1 MTSKMMTV
9 DRYAARCVNLVLLV
23 TRIAVPGARS
33 APRDTGS
40 QPRGSAGMSRG
51 GAPWMAAILM
61 MTAHA
66 ASAQQPPR
74 PNETPRAVTLTLA
87 EYNRLIDLAG
97 RPTPAPTTAPVAAVL
112 ASSDLRV
119 RVDRDTARG
128 VFTVNGDAL
137 RSGVSRVNLISGA
150 TLIDASAAGRPLPL
164 VADGAAHTALIP
176 GPGPFSLTL
185 EWGAPLTFRPG
196 RAAFVLPVPKSGT
209 ARATFDI
216 PGDQADVRLS
226 SGLVTRRTAADGR
239 TIVEATLDPGSS
251 VEVSWSM
258 RDSAPT
264 AAAREL
270 RTLSEVMTLV
280 TLGDSD
286 VRMVALIDLTVLQ
299 GELRTVGVRLPTG
312 YELTGVS
319 GSSLE
324 NSEPTDEGLT
334 LTIANPAAR
343 SHQFLISLERPH
355 DGGSFNLD
363 TGFVAVRDVQRE
375 RGEVAIEGVGTLELD
390 APEREPL
397 HRIDVRELNRAL
409 QSLARLPLLSAF
421 RYQRAAGANPTLAFD
436 VKRFADAGVLAAV
449 ADRAVATTLV
459 TSEGRALTEVILTV
473 QNRAQPFL
481 KVSLPQGATM
491 VSVDVA
497 GQPAKPVLGT
507 DGTRVPLLRP
517 GFRPNGPYQVSYVY
531 LHAGTP
537 FDKKGDIEMTLP
549 RMDMPVGIVEWEV
562 FAPERY
568 SMKSIG
574 GNAIETSMM
583 RVSDGSG
590 RGDSSRS
597 FSGPPAGMTEKIVE
611 LGVPG
616 QISGVVRDQS
626 GGLLPGVTI
635 EVTSDALT
643 ERARTAVSDGNGRF
657 VFMNLPAGR
666 MSVAATLP
674 GFSTARHDFI
684 FDRRP
689 RELIIELTVGSVTET
704 ITVSAERPVVDT
716 QNAMR
721 QTIISNDADE
731 PRRRA
736 EPPPIVPPSQ
746 NVVEL
751 QRRASGVLPVR
762 VDIPRAGTSH
772 QFVKPLVVDQ
782 ETTVK
787 LRYKRR

>member
-1 MTSKMMTV
+1 MTSKTLTL
-9 DRYAARCVNLVLLV
+9 AALLV
-23 TRIAVPGARS
+23 F
-33 APRDTGS
+33 
-40 QPRGSAGMSRG
+40 
-51 GAPWMAAILM
+51 AANLS
-61 MTAHA
+61 
-66 ASAQQPPR
+66 SAQQPPR
-74 PNETPRAVTLTLA
+74 PNETSRAVTLTLA
-87 EYNRLIDLAG
+87 EYNRLIDLAS
-97 RPTPAPTTAPVAAVL
+97 RPPQTPTAAPVAAVL

-128 VFTVNGDAL
+128 VFTVTGDAL

-185 EWGAPLTFRPG
+185 EWGAPLTYRPG
-196 RAAFVLPVPKSGT
+196 RAAFVLPVPQSGT
-209 ARATFDI
+209 ARATFDL
-216 PGDQADVRLS
+216 PGDQAEVRLS
-226 SGLVTRRTAADGR
+226 SGLVTRRTIADGR

-251 VEVSWSM
+251 VDVSWSM

-264 AAAREL
+264 TAAREL

-299 GELRTVGVRLPTG
+299 GELRTLGVRLPAG

-324 NSEPTDEGLT
+324 NSEPSDGNLT

-355 DGGSFNLD
+355 DGGSFAFE
-363 TGFVAVRDVQRE
+363 TGFVAVRDAQRE
-375 RGEVAIEGVGTLELD
+375 RGEVAIEGVGTLELE
-390 APEREPL
+390 AEEREPM
-397 HRIDVRELNRAL
+397 HRMDVRELNRAL
-409 QSLARLPLLSAF
+409 QSLARLPVLSAF
-421 RYQRAAGANPTLAFD
+421 RYQRAAGATPTLAFD

-517 GFRPNGPYQVSYVY
+517 GFRPSGAYQVSFVY

-537 FDKKGDIEMTLP
+537 FAKKGDIEMTLP
-549 RMDMPVGIVEWEV
+549 RMDMPVGIVEWEL

-568 SMKSIG
+568 SVKSIG
-574 GNAIETSMM
+574 GNAIDVNQLRHDGVALAGAMSAEGGVAGGVVGAMAVGTPAAAPPPLS
-583 RVSDGSG
+583 VDSDQPGLI
-590 RGDSSRS
+590 RGIARDSS
-597 FSGPPAGMTEKIVE
+597 GAV
-611 LGVPG
+611 
-616 QISGVVRDQS
+616 
-626 GGLLPGVTI
+626 LPGVTI
-635 EVTSDALT
+635 EVSSPALPD
-643 ERARTAVSDGNGRF
+643 RARSVVTDGDGRF
-657 VFMNLPAGR
+657 AIANLPPGQ
-666 MSVAATLP
+666 MSLSATLR
-674 GFSTARHDFI
+674 GFNSARYAFP
-684 FDRRP
+684 FDGRTRDLNIQL
-689 RELIIELTVGSVTET
+689 RVGSVEET
-704 ITVSAERPVVDT
+704 ITVTGETPTIDVQST
-716 QNAMR
+716 TR
-721 QTIISNDADE
+721 QTVFENEPTPSRRGSNTNARVE
-731 PRRRA
+731 QRA
-736 EPPPIVPPSQ
+736 TNDLPSQ
-746 NVVEL
+746 NVVNL
-751 QRRASGVLPVR
+751 QRRTTGVLPVR
-762 VDIPRAGTSH
+762 VDVPRAGSSH

>member
-1 MTSKMMTV
+1 MTSKMMT
-9 DRYAARCVNLVLLV
+9 
-23 TRIAVPGARS
+23 
-33 APRDTGS
+33 
-40 QPRGSAGMSRG
+40 
-51 GAPWMAAILM
+51 MAAILM

-97 RPTPAPTTAPVAAVL
+97 RPTQAPTTAPVAAVL

-459 TSEGRALTEVILTV
+459 TGEGRALTEVILTV

-497 GQPAKPVLGT
+497 GQAAKPVLGT

-549 RMDMPVGIVEWEV
+549 RMDMPVGIVQWEV

-583 RVSDGSG
+583 RVSDGGG

-597 FSGPPAGMTEKIVE
+597 FSGPPVGMTEKIVE
-611 LGVPG
+611 LGVAG

-626 GGLLPGVTI
+626 GVVLPGVTI

-716 QNAMR
+716 QSAMR
-721 QTIISNDADE
+721 QTIISNDAVE

-736 EPPPIVPPSQ
+736 EPAPIVPPSQ

-782 ETTVK
+782 ETTVR

>member
-1 MTSKMMTV
+1 MTSKTMTL
-9 DRYAARCVNLVLLV
+9 ATMLL
-23 TRIAVPGARS
+23 
-33 APRDTGS
+33 
-40 QPRGSAGMSRG
+40 
-51 GAPWMAAILM
+51 MA
-61 MTAHA
+61 AHA

-87 EYNRLIDLAG
+87 EYNRLIDLAS
-97 RPTPAPTTAPVAAVL
+97 RPPQAPATAPVAAVL

-137 RSGVSRVNLISGA
+137 RSGVSRVSLITGA
-150 TLIDASAAGRPLPL
+150 TLIDASAGGRPLPL

-196 RAAFVLPVPKSGT
+196 RAAFMLPVPQSGT
-209 ARATFDI
+209 ARATFDL

-226 SGLVTRRTAADGR
+226 SGLVTRRTSADGR
-239 TIVEATLDPGSS
+239 TLVEATLDPGSS

-299 GELRTVGVRLPTG
+299 GELRTLGVRLPTG

-355 DGGSFNLD
+355 DGGSFSLE

-375 RGEVAIEGVGTLELD
+375 RGEIAIEGVGTLELS
-390 APEREPL
+390 AAEREPL

-421 RYQRAAGANPTLAFD
+421 RYQRPAGGNPTLALD

-517 GFRPNGPYQVSYVY
+517 GFRPNGPYLVSFVY

-549 RMDMPVGIVEWEV
+549 RMDMPVGIVEWEL

-568 SMKSIG
+568 SMKPVG
-574 GNAIETSMM
+574 GNAIETSTM
-583 RVSDGSG
+583 RVSDGSD
-590 RGDSSRS
+590 RRSRDRS
-597 FSGPPAGMTEKIVE
+597 YSGPAGRVSEEMSA
-611 LGVPG
+611 GGAAG
-616 QISGVVRDQS
+616 QISGVARDTS
-626 GGLLPGVTI
+626 GAVLPGVTI
-635 EVTSDALT
+635 EVTSPSLT
-643 ERARTAVSDGNGRF
+643 EGVRKTVTDGNGRF
-657 VFMNLPAGR
+657 VFTNLPAGR
-666 MSVAATLP
+666 MSVAAMLA
-674 GFSTARHDFI
+674 GFSTARHDFV
-684 FDRRP
+684 FDQRP
-689 RELIIELTVGSVTET
+689 RELSIEMRVGGTTET
-704 ITVSAERPVVDT
+704 ITVAGETPVVDVQT
-716 QNAMR
+716 SR
-721 QTIISNDADE
+721 QQFVIRNDADE
-731 PRRRA
+731 ARRSRA
-736 EPPPIVPPSQ
+736 EPAPIAPPSQ

-751 QRRASGVLPVR
+751 QRRTTGVLPVR

>member
-1 MTSKMMTV
+1 MTSRT
-9 DRYAARCVNLVLLV
+9 LTL
-23 TRIAVPGARS
+23 T
-33 APRDTGS
+33 
-40 QPRGSAGMSRG
+40 
-51 GAPWMAAILM
+51 AILL
-61 MTAHA
+61 TAAAA

-87 EYNRLIDLAG
+87 EYNRLIDLAA
-97 RPTPAPTTAPVAAVL
+97 RPPQAQTTAPVAAVL

-119 RVDRDTARG
+119 RVERDTARG
-128 VFTVNGDAL
+128 VFTVTGDAL

-150 TLIDASAAGRPLPL
+150 TLIDASAGGQPLPL

-176 GPGPFSLTL
+176 GPGSFSLTL

-196 RAAFVLPVPKSGT
+196 RAAFVLPVPQSGT
-209 ARATFDI
+209 ARATFDL

-258 RDSAPT
+258 RDSAPAT
-264 AAAREL
+264 AAREL

-299 GELRTVGVRLPTG
+299 GELRTLGVRLPTG

-355 DGGSFNLD
+355 DGGSFSLD

-375 RGEVAIEGVGTLELD
+375 RGEIAIEGVGTLELN

-397 HRIDVRELNRAL
+397 HRIDVRELNRPL

-517 GFRPNGPYQVSYVY
+517 GFRPNGPYPVSFVY

-537 FDKKGDIEMTLP
+537 FDKKGDIDITLP
-549 RMDMPVGIVEWEV
+549 RMDMPVGIVEWEL

-568 SMKSIG
+568 AMKAIG
-574 GNAIETSMM
+574 GNAIDMKRLRADDHEVARDTVFA
-583 RVSDGSG
+583 RPG
-590 RGDSSRS
+590 
-597 FSGPPAGMTEKIVE
+597 VE
-611 LGVPG
+611 GGVPG
-616 QISGVVRDQS
+616 GVVGGVPAAAPVNFDTIDIRQPGLIHGVARDAS
-626 GGLLPGVTI
+626 GAVLPGVTV
-635 EVTSDALT
+635 EVASPGG
-643 ERARTAVSDGNGRF
+643 ARTVVTDRNGRF
-657 VFMNLPAGR
+657 VMTNIPPGR
-666 MSVAATLP
+666 TQVTAMLS
-674 GFSTARHDFI
+674 GFSVVR
-684 FDRRP
+684 
-689 RELIIELTVGSVTET
+689 RELEFDQRPTEINFDMRVGKVEETVTVTADRPMVNT
-704 ITVSAERPVVDT
+704 QSATREMVFR
-716 QNAMR
+716 
-721 QTIISNDADE
+721 NDASE
-731 PRRRA
+731 LMRSARA
-736 EPPPIVPPSQ
+736 QPEAPQTVAPSQ
-746 NVVEL
+746 NVIDL
-751 QRRASGVLPVR
+751 QRRATGVLPVR
-762 VDIPRAGTSH
+762 VDVPRAGTSH

>member
-1 MTSKMMTV
+1 MTSKTMTL
-9 DRYAARCVNLVLLV
+9 DRYAARCVNGVLVV
-23 TRIAVPGARS
+23 TRSAVHGARS
-33 APRDTGS
+33 APRVTVSQSTGS
-40 QPRGSAGMSRG
+40 ARTSRG
-51 GAPWMAAILM
+51 GVPWLVAIVMMA
-61 MTAHA
+61 AHA

-87 EYNRLIDLAG
+87 EYNRLIDLAA
-97 RPTPAPTTAPVAAVL
+97 RPLQAQTTAPVAAVL

-128 VFTVNGDAL
+128 VFAVNGDAL

-150 TLIDASAAGRPLPL
+150 TLIDASAGGRPLPL

-185 EWGAPLTFRPG
+185 EWGAPLTFTPG

-209 ARATFDI
+209 ARATFDV

-226 SGLVTRRTAADGR
+226 SGLITRRTAADGR

-270 RTLSEVMTLV
+270 RTLSDVMTLV

-286 VRMVALIDLTVLQ
+286 VRMVALIDVTVLQ
-299 GELRTVGVRLPTG
+299 GELRTLGIRLPSG
-312 YELTGVS
+312 YELTAVS

-355 DGGSFNLD
+355 DGGSFSLD

-375 RGEVAIEGVGTLELD
+375 RGEIAIEGVGTLELN
-390 APEREPL
+390 ASEREPL

-436 VKRFADAGVLAAV
+436 VTRFTDAGVLAAV

-459 TSEGRALTEVILTV
+459 TSEGRALTEIVLTV

-481 KVSLPQGATM
+481 KVSLPKGASM

-497 GQPAKPVLGT
+497 GQTAKPVLGT

-517 GFRPNGPYQVSYVY
+517 GFRPNGPYQVSFVY

-549 RMDMPVGIVEWEV
+549 RMDMPVSIVEWEL

-568 SMKSIG
+568 AMKSIG
-574 GNAIETSMM
+574 GNAIETSRL
-583 RVSDGSG
+583 RVSE
-590 RGDSSRS
+590 GDRDLYK
-597 FSGPPAGMTEKIVE
+597 GPPGRISEQAFDGA
-611 LGVPG
+611 PRG
-616 QISGVVRDQS
+616 QISGVAREMS
-626 GGLLPGVTI
+626 GSVLPGVTI
-635 EVTSDALT
+635 EVTSPSLT
-643 ERARTAVSDGNGRF
+643 EGVRTTTTDANGRF
-657 VFMNLPAGR
+657 VFANLPSGR
-666 MSVAATLP
+666 MSVAAKLA
-674 GFSTARHDFI
+674 GFSIARYELT
-684 FDRRP
+684 FDQRP
-689 RELIIELTVGSVTET
+689 RDLSIEMRFGGVEET
-704 ITVSAERPVVDT
+704 ITVAGERPVVDT
-716 QNAMR
+716 MSTAR
-721 QTIISNDADE
+721 QVIISDDRYE
-731 PRRRA
+731 PRRPRS
-736 EPPPIVPPSQ
+736 EPAPIVPPSQ

-751 QRRASGVLPVR
+751 QRRTTGVLPVR
-762 VDIPRAGTSH
+762 IDVPRAGTSH

-782 ETTVK
+782 ETTVR

>member
-1 MTSKMMTV
+1 MTSKTITL
-9 DRYAARCVNLVLLV
+9 AV
-23 TRIAVPGARS
+23 TLA
-33 APRDTGS
+33 
-40 QPRGSAGMSRG
+40 
-51 GAPWMAAILM
+51 
-61 MTAHA
+61 MTAHVA
-66 ASAQQPPR
+66 FAQQP
-74 PNETPRAVTLTLA
+74 PRAVTLTLA
-87 EYNRLIDLAG
+87 EYNRLIDLAA
-97 RPTPAPTTAPVAAVL
+97 RPSPAQAIAPVAAVL
-112 ASSDLRV
+112 ASSELRV

-137 RSGVSRVNLISGA
+137 RSGVSRVNLLSGA
-150 TLIDASAAGRPLPL
+150 TLIDASAGGRPLPL
-164 VADGAAHTALIP
+164 VAEGAAHTALIP

-196 RAAFVLPVPKSGT
+196 RAAFVLPVPQSGT
-209 ARATFDI
+209 ARATFDL

-226 SGLVTRRTAADGR
+226 SGLVTRRTAVDGR

-251 VEVSWSM
+251 VDVSWSM

-270 RTLSEVMTLV
+270 RTLADVMTLV

-286 VRMVALIDLTVLQ
+286 VRMVALIDVTVLQ
-299 GELRTVGVRLPTG
+299 GELRTLGVRLPTG

-324 NSEPTDEGLT
+324 NSEPADEGLT
-334 LTIANPAAR
+334 LTIANPGAR

-355 DGGSFNLD
+355 DGGSFNLE

-375 RGEVAIEGVGTLELD
+375 RGEIAIEGVGTLELS
-390 APEREPL
+390 AAEREPL

-421 RYQRAAGANPTLAFD
+421 RYQRAAGANPSLAFD

-517 GFRPNGPYQVSYVY
+517 GFRPSGAYSVSFVY

-549 RMDMPVGIVEWEV
+549 RMDMPIGIVEWEL

-568 SMKSIG
+568 SVKSIG
-574 GNAIETSMM
+574 GNAIETNMM
-583 RVSDGSG
+583 RVSDGSD
-590 RGDSSRS
+590 RKADR
-597 FSGPPAGMTEKIVE
+597 FNYSGPAARVSEQIADGGAT
-611 LGVPG
+611 G
-616 QISGVVRDQS
+616 QISGVARDGS
-626 GGLLPGVTI
+626 GAVLPGVTI
-635 EVTSDALT
+635 EVASAALT
-643 ERARTAVSDGNGRF
+643 DRVRSAVTDNSGRF
-657 VFMNLPAGR
+657 TFMNLPSGQ
-666 MSVAATLP
+666 MSVTATLP
-674 GFSTARHDFI
+674 GFSTARHDFV
-684 FDRRP
+684 FDQRS
-689 RELIIELTVGSVTET
+689 RELSIEMHVGRIEET
-704 ITVSAERPVVDT
+704 ITVSAERPIVDT
-716 QNAMR
+716 QSATRTMVF
-721 QTIISNDADE
+721 TNDS
-731 PRRRA
+731 A
-736 EPPPIVPPSQ
+736 EPPRRQRDDPAPLPQVSQ
-746 NVVEL
+746 NVVQL
-751 QRRASGVLPVR
+751 QRRTTGVLPVR
-762 VDIPRAGTSH
+762 VDVPRAGTSY

>member
-1 MTSKMMTV
+1 MTSRTMTLAV
-9 DRYAARCVNLVLLV
+9 MLV
-23 TRIAVPGARS
+23 
-33 APRDTGS
+33 
-40 QPRGSAGMSRG
+40 
-51 GAPWMAAILM
+51 
-61 MTAHA
+61 MTAQTA
-66 ASAQQPPR
+66 FAQQPPR
-74 PNETPRAVTLTLA
+74 SNETPRAVTLTLA
-87 EYNRLIDLAG
+87 EYNRLIDLAA
-97 RPTPAPTTAPVAAVL
+97 RPPQVQATAPVAAVL

-119 RVDRDTARG
+119 RVERDTARG

-137 RSGVSRVNLISGA
+137 RSGVSRVNLLSGA
-150 TLIDASAAGRPLPL
+150 TLIDASANGRPLPL

-196 RAAFVLPVPKSGT
+196 RAAFVLPVPQSGT
-209 ARATFDI
+209 ARATFDL

-226 SGLVTRRTAADGR
+226 SGLVTRRTTVDGR

-251 VEVSWSM
+251 VDVSWSM
-258 RDSAPT
+258 RDSAPA

-270 RTLSEVMTLV
+270 RTLADVMTLV

-286 VRMVALIDLTVLQ
+286 VRMVALIDVTVLQ
-299 GELRTVGVRLPTG
+299 GELRTLGVRLPTG

-324 NSEPTDEGLT
+324 NSEPADEGLT

-355 DGGSFNLD
+355 DGGSFSLE
-363 TGFVAVRDVQRE
+363 TGVVAVRDVQRE
-375 RGEVAIEGVGTLELD
+375 RGEIAIEGVGTLELS
-390 APEREPL
+390 AAEREPL

-421 RYQRAAGANPTLAFD
+421 RYQRAAGATPSLAFD

-459 TSEGRALTEVILTV
+459 TSEGRALTEVVLTV

-481 KVSLPQGATM
+481 KVSLPQGTTM

-517 GFRPNGPYQVSYVY
+517 GFRPSGAYYVSFVY

-549 RMDMPVGIVEWEV
+549 RMDMPIGIVEWEV

-568 SMKSIG
+568 SIKPIG
-574 GNAIETSMM
+574 GNAIETSIL
-583 RVSDGSG
+583 RVSDGSDRRG
-590 RGDSSRS
+590 REV
-597 FSGPPAGMTEKIVE
+597 FSGSSGRVIE
-611 LGVPG
+611 LAIEGGVIG
-616 QISGVVRDQS
+616 QLSGVAKDTS
-626 GGLLPGVTI
+626 GAVLPGVTI
-635 EVTSDALT
+635 QVASPALT
-643 ERARTAVSDGNGRF
+643 DRARSAVTDARGRF
-657 VFMNLPAGR
+657 VFTNMPAGQI
-666 MSVAATLP
+666 SVTATLP
-674 GFSTARHDFI
+674 GFSTARHDFV
-684 FDRRP
+684 FDQRP
-689 RELIIELTVGSVTET
+689 RELTIEMRVGALEETVTVT
-704 ITVSAERPVVDT
+704 AERPTVQT
-716 QNAMR
+716 QSAARTMVF
-721 QTIISNDADE
+721 SNDADE
-731 PRRRA
+731 ARRQRA
-736 EPPPIVPPSQ
+736 EVSAQIAAPSQ

-751 QRRASGVLPVR
+751 QRRTTGVLPVR
-762 VDIPRAGTSH
+762 VDVPRAGTSH

-782 ETTVK
+782 ETTVR

>member
-1 MTSKMMTV
+1 MTSKMTTV
-9 DRYAARCVNLVLLV
+9 
-23 TRIAVPGARS
+23 
-33 APRDTGS
+33 
-40 QPRGSAGMSRG
+40 
-51 GAPWMAAILM
+51 AAILM

-97 RPTPAPTTAPVAAVL
+97 RPTQAPTSAPVAAVL

-137 RSGVSRVNLISGA
+137 WSGVSRVNLISGA

-209 ARATFDI
+209 ARATFDL

-343 SHQFLISLERPH
+343 SHQLLISLERPH

-459 TSEGRALTEVILTV
+459 TGEGRALTEVILTV

-517 GFRPNGPYQVSYVY
+517 GFRPNGPYQVSFVY

-537 FDKKGDIEMTLP
+537 FGKKGDIEMTLP

-574 GNAIETSMM
+574 GNAIETSRM
-583 RVSDGSG
+583 RVSEGNDRRDSDRGISSGFSG
-590 RGDSSRS
+590 RV
-597 FSGPPAGMTEKIVE
+597 IE
-611 LGVPG
+611 LVIDGGVAG
-616 QISGVVRDQS
+616 QISGVAKDPS
-626 GGLLPGVTI
+626 GAVLPGVTI
-635 EVTSDALT
+635 QVTSPALT
-643 ERARTAVSDGNGRF
+643 EGVRTTATNGSGRF
-657 VFMNLPAGR
+657 VFMNVPSGP
-666 MSVAATLP
+666 MSLLATLP
-674 GFSTARHDFI
+674 GFSTARHDFV

-689 RELIIELTVGSVTET
+689 RELTIEMRVGALEETVTVTAEQPSVD
-704 ITVSAERPVVDT
+704 IRSAARTMVFTNDSAAPP
-716 QNAMR
+716 QR
-721 QTIISNDADE
+721 QRSE
-731 PRRRA
+731 PA
-736 EPPPIVPPSQ
+736 PIVPPSQ

-751 QRRASGVLPVR
+751 QRRASGVFPVR

-782 ETTVK
+782 ETTVR

>member
-1 MTSKMMTV
+1 MTSRTMTV
-9 DRYAARCVNLVLLV
+9 ATLISLV
-23 TRIAVPGARS
+23 
-33 APRDTGS
+33 
-40 QPRGSAGMSRG
+40 
-51 GAPWMAAILM
+51 
-61 MTAHA
+61 AHA
-66 ASAQQPPR
+66 SFAQQPPR
-74 PNETPRAVTLTLA
+74 PNDTPRAVTLTLA
-87 EYNRLIDLAG
+87 EYNRLIDLAA
-97 RPTPAPTTAPVAAVL
+97 RPPQVQTTAPVAAVL

-119 RVDRDTARG
+119 RVDRDNARG
-128 VFTVNGDAL
+128 VFTITGDAL
-137 RSGVSRVNLISGA
+137 RSGVSRVNVISGA
-150 TLIDASAAGRPLPL
+150 TLIDASASGRPLPL

-176 GPGPFSLTL
+176 GPGPFSLSL
-185 EWGAPLTFRPG
+185 EWGAPLTFTPG
-196 RAAFVLPVPKSGT
+196 RAAFVVPVPKSGT
-209 ARATFDI
+209 ARATFDV

-226 SGLVTRRTAADGR
+226 SGLVTRRSAADGR

-299 GELRTVGVRLPTG
+299 GELRTLGVRLPTG

-355 DGGSFNLD
+355 DGGSFTLD

-375 RGEVAIEGVGTLELD
+375 RGEVAIEGVGTLELE
-390 APEREPL
+390 AEEREPM

-409 QSLARLPLLSAF
+409 QTLARLPLLSAF
-421 RYQRAAGANPTLAFD
+421 RYQRPAGANPTLAFG

-449 ADRAVATTLV
+449 ADRAVATTLI

-517 GFRPNGPYQVSYVY
+517 GFRPNGSYQVSFVY

-537 FDKKGDIEMTLP
+537 FDKKGDIDMTLP
-549 RMDMPVGIVEWEV
+549 RMDMPVGIVEWEL

-568 SMKSIG
+568 SMKAIG
-574 GNAIETSMM
+574 GNAIDMT
-583 RVSDGSG
+583 RLRADGLDIA
-590 RGDSSRS
+590 RDTVFER
-597 FSGPPAGMTEKIVE
+597 AGVE
-611 LGVPG
+611 GGVPG
-616 QISGVVRDQS
+616 GVAGGVGGGTLRAPVSVDAIDINQPGLIRGVARDASGAA
-626 GGLLPGVTI
+626 LPGVTVDVASASGVRSV
-635 EVTSDALT
+635 VT
-643 ERARTAVSDGNGRF
+643 DGNGRF
-657 VFMNLPAGR
+657 VVMNIPPGR
-666 MSVAATLP
+666 TQV
-674 GFSTARHDFI
+674 TARLSGFTTVQSTFE
-684 FDRRP
+684 FDQRP
-689 RELIIELTVGSVTET
+689 REMNVVLRVGSIEETVTVAGEPPLINT
-704 ITVSAERPVVDT
+704 QSATREMVFR
-716 QNAMR
+716 
-721 QTIISNDADE
+721 NDAPE
-731 PRRRA
+731 SRRSA
-736 EPPPIVPPSQ
+736 SSPKIESNAPQTVAPSQ
-746 NVVEL
+746 NVIDL
-751 QRRASGVLPVR
+751 QRRATGVLPVR
-762 VDIPRAGTSH
+762 IEVPRAGTSR

>member
-1 MTSKMMTV
+1 MTSRTMTL
-9 DRYAARCVNLVLLV
+9 AAMLL
-23 TRIAVPGARS
+23 
-33 APRDTGS
+33 
-40 QPRGSAGMSRG
+40 
-51 GAPWMAAILM
+51 MA
-61 MTAHA
+61 AHA
-66 ASAQQPPR
+66 ASAQQLPR

-87 EYNRLIDLAG
+87 EYNRLIDLAS
-97 RPTPAPTTAPVAAVL
+97 RPPQAPTTPPVAAVL

-137 RSGVSRVNLISGA
+137 RSGVSRVSLISGA
-150 TLIDASAAGRPLPL
+150 TLIDASTGGRPLPL

-185 EWGAPLTFRPG
+185 DWGAPLTFRPG
-196 RAAFVLPVPKSGT
+196 RAAFVLPVPQSGT
-209 ARATFDI
+209 ARATFDL

-226 SGLVTRRTAADGR
+226 SGLVTRRSSADGR
-239 TIVEATLDPGSS
+239 TLVEATLDPGSS

-299 GELRTVGVRLPTG
+299 GELRTLGVRLPTG
-312 YELTGVS
+312 YELTSVS

-355 DGGSFNLD
+355 DGGSFSLE

-375 RGEVAIEGVGTLELD
+375 RGEVAIEGVGTLELS
-390 APEREPL
+390 AAEREPL

-421 RYQRAAGANPTLAFD
+421 RYQRAAGATPTLAFD
-436 VKRFADAGVLAAV
+436 VTRFADAGVLAAV

-459 TSEGRALTEVILTV
+459 TSEGRALTEIILTV

-481 KVSLPQGATM
+481 KVSLPPGATM

-497 GQPAKPVLGT
+497 GQAAKPVLGT

-517 GFRPNGPYQVSYVY
+517 GFRPNGPYQVSFVY

-549 RMDMPVGIVEWEV
+549 RMDMPVSIVEWEL

-568 SMKSIG
+568 SMKPVG
-574 GNAIETSMM
+574 GNAIETSTM
-583 RVSDGSG
+583 RVSDGSDRRSRDRSY
-590 RGDSSRS
+590 RG
-597 FSGPPAGMTEKIVE
+597 PAGRVSEE
-611 LGVPG
+611 
-616 QISGVVRDQS
+616 ISGGAAGQVSGIARDTS
-626 GGLLPGVTI
+626 GAVLPGVTI
-635 EVTSDALT
+635 QVTSPALT
-643 ERARTAVSDGNGRF
+643 EGIRTTTTDGKGRF
-657 VFMNLPAGR
+657 VFTNVPSGR
-666 MSVAATLP
+666 LSVAATLA
-674 GFSTARHDFI
+674 GFGTARHDFV
-684 FDRRP
+684 FDQRP
-689 RELIIELTVGSVTET
+689 RELNIEMHVRGTTET
-704 ITVSAERPVVDT
+704 ITVTGETPVIDV
-716 QNAMR
+716 QNSR
-721 QTIISNDADE
+721 QGFVIRSDADE
-731 PRRRA
+731 PRRPRA
-736 EPPPIVPPSQ
+736 EPAPIVPPSQ

-751 QRRASGVLPVR
+751 QRRTTGVLPVR

-782 ETTVK
+782 ETTVR

>member
-1 MTSKMMTV
+1 MTSKTMT
-9 DRYAARCVNLVLLV
+9 L
-23 TRIAVPGARS
+23 
-33 APRDTGS
+33 
-40 QPRGSAGMSRG
+40 
-51 GAPWMAAILM
+51 AAILM

-74 PNETPRAVTLTLA
+74 PNDTPRAVTLTLA

-97 RPTPAPTTAPVAAVL
+97 RPTQAPTAAPVAAVL

-270 RTLSEVMTLV
+270 RTLAEVMTLV

-343 SHQFLISLERPH
+343 SHQLLISLERPH

-583 RVSDGSG
+583 RVSEGSD
-590 RGDSSRS
+590 RRARENY
-597 FSGPPAGMTEKIVE
+597 SGPPGRVSEEMIAG
-611 LGVPG
+611 GAAG
-616 QISGVVRDQS
+616 QISGVARDKS
-626 GGLLPGVTI
+626 GAVLPGVTI
-635 EVTSDALT
+635 EVTSPSLT
-643 ERARTAVSDGNGRF
+643 EGVRRTVTDGNGRF
-657 VFMNLPAGR
+657 VFTNLPAGR
-666 MSVAATLP
+666 MSVAAMLE
-674 GFSTARHDFI
+674 GFSIARHDFV
-684 FDRRP
+684 FDQRP
-689 RELIIELTVGSVTET
+689 RQLGIEMGVGGTTET
-704 ITVSAERPVVDT
+704 ITVTGETPIVDT
-716 QNAMR
+716 QSATRTMVF
-721 QTIISNDADE
+721 SNDSDE
-731 PRRRA
+731 QRRPRS
-736 EPPPIVPPSQ
+736 EPAPIVAPSQ

>member
-1 MTSKMMTV
+1 MTSKTITL
-9 DRYAARCVNLVLLV
+9 ALV
-23 TRIAVPGARS
+23 
-33 APRDTGS
+33 
-40 QPRGSAGMSRG
+40 
-51 GAPWMAAILM
+51 LM

-97 RPTPAPTTAPVAAVL
+97 RPSQAPTTAPVAAVL

-137 RSGVSRVNLISGA
+137 RNGVSRVNLLSGA

-209 ARATFDI
+209 ARATFDV
-216 PGDQADVRLS
+216 PGDQADVRVS
-226 SGLVTRRTAADGR
+226 SGLITRRTAADGR

-286 VRMVALIDLTVLQ
+286 VRIVALLDVTVLQ
-299 GELRTVGVRLPTG
+299 GELRTLGVRLPTG

-343 SHQFLISLERPH
+343 SHQFLVSLERPH
-355 DGGSFNLD
+355 DGGSFSLD

-390 APEREPL
+390 APEQEPL

-459 TSEGRALTEVILTV
+459 TGEGRALTEVILTV

-497 GQPAKPVLGT
+497 GQSAKPVLGT

-517 GFRPNGPYQVSYVY
+517 GFRPSGPYQVSYVY

-549 RMDMPVGIVEWEV
+549 KMDMPVGIVEWEV

-568 SMKSIG
+568 SMKPIG
-574 GNAIETSMM
+574 GNAIETSAM
-583 RVSDGSG
+583 RVSKNDRRDGRELSSGSSG
-590 RGDSSRS
+590 RV
-597 FSGPPAGMTEKIVE
+597 IE
-611 LGVPG
+611 LALNGGVVG
-616 QISGVVRDQS
+616 QISGVAKDTS
-626 GGLLPGVTI
+626 GAVLPGVTI
-635 EVTSDALT
+635 QVTSPALT
-643 ERARTAVSDGNGRF
+643 EGVRTTTTNSSGRF
-657 VFMNLPAGR
+657 AFTNVPAGQ
-666 MSVAATLP
+666 MSLLATLP

-684 FDRRP
+684 FDGRP
-689 RELIIELTVGSVTET
+689 RDVTIEMRVGALEETV
-704 ITVSAERPVVDT
+704 TVSADRPVVDT
-716 QNAMR
+716 RSSAR
-721 QTIISNDADE
+721 QMVITNDSVNE
-731 PRRRA
+731 RA
-736 EPPPIVPPSQ
+736 QSRSDKETAQIVAPSQ

-751 QRRASGVLPVR
+751 QRRTTGVLPVR
-762 VDIPRAGTSH
+762 IDVPRAGTSH
-772 QFVKPLVVDQ
+772 QFIKPLVVDQ

>member
-1 MTSKMMTV
+1 MTSQTMTL
-9 DRYAARCVNLVLLV
+9 AAMLV
-23 TRIAVPGARS
+23 
-33 APRDTGS
+33 
-40 QPRGSAGMSRG
+40 
-51 GAPWMAAILM
+51 
-61 MTAHA
+61 MTAHV

-74 PNETPRAVTLTLA
+74 PTETPRAVTLTLA
-87 EYNRLIDLAG
+87 EYNRLIDLAS
-97 RPTPAPTTAPVAAVL
+97 RPAPTPAAAPVAAVL
-112 ASSDLRV
+112 ASADLRV

-128 VFTVNGDAL
+128 VFSLTGDAL
-137 RSGVSRVNLISGA
+137 RNGVSPVSLISGA

-164 VADGAAHTALIP
+164 IADGAAHTALIP
-176 GPGPFSLTL
+176 GPGPFSLAL
-185 EWGAPLTFRPG
+185 EWGAPLIYRPG
-196 RAAFVLPVPKSGT
+196 RAAFVMPVPQSGT
-209 ARATFDI
+209 ARAIFDL

-226 SGLVTRRTAADGR
+226 SGLVTRRTAVDGR
-239 TIVEATLDPGSS
+239 TIVEATLDPGSA
-251 VEVSWSM
+251 VDVSWSM

-299 GELRTVGVRLPTG
+299 GELRTLGVRLPTG

-324 NSEPTDEGLT
+324 NSEPSEDGVR

-355 DGGSFNLD
+355 DGGSFSVE

-375 RGEVAIEGVGTLELD
+375 RGEIAIEGVGTLELD
-390 APEREPL
+390 AKEREPL

-421 RYQRAAGANPTLAFD
+421 RYQRAAGATPTLAFD

-481 KVSLPQGATM
+481 RVSLPQGATM

-497 GQPAKPVLGT
+497 GQAAKPVLGT

-517 GFRPNGPYQVSYVY
+517 GFRPSGPYRVSFVY

-537 FDKKGDIEMTLP
+537 FAKKGDIEMTLP
-549 RMDMPVGIVEWEV
+549 KMDVPVGIVEWEL

-574 GNAIETSMM
+574 GNAIDVNRLRTE
-583 RVSDGSG
+583 DGISVGSVARSLPAPPGRISEDAVASG
-590 RGDSSRS
+590 Q
-597 FSGPPAGMTEKIVE
+597 
-611 LGVPG
+611 LG
-616 QISGVVRDQS
+616 QIRGVAKDPSGTV
-626 GGLLPGVTI
+626 LPGATI
-635 EVTSDALT
+635 EVASPGG
-643 ERARTAVSDGNGRF
+643 ARTVTTDSNGRF
-657 VFMNLPAGR
+657 VMTNVPSGETT
-666 MSVAATLP
+666 VTATLA
-674 GFSTARHDFI
+674 GFSTARYAFT
-684 FDRRP
+684 FDQRP
-689 RELIIELTVGSVTET
+689 RELNVELSVGQVTET
-704 ITVSAERPVVDT
+704 LTVSAEAPVIDV
-716 QNAMR
+716 QSSAR
-721 QTIISNDADE
+721 QTVFSNDRGQAR
-731 PRRRA
+731 PRVD
-736 EPPPIVPPSQ
+736 PNPIVPPSL
-746 NVVEL
+746 NVVDL
-751 QRRASGVLPVR
+751 QRRA
-762 VDIPRAGTSH
+762 TSTY
-772 QFVKPLVVDQ
+772 LVPGHRISSSSRWSS
-782 ETTVK
+782 T
-787 LRYKRR
+787 RRRR

>member
-1 MTSKMMTV
+1 MTSQTMTL
-9 DRYAARCVNLVLLV
+9 AAMLV
-23 TRIAVPGARS
+23 
-33 APRDTGS
+33 
-40 QPRGSAGMSRG
+40 
-51 GAPWMAAILM
+51 
-61 MTAHA
+61 MTAHV

-74 PNETPRAVTLTLA
+74 PTETPRAVTLTLA
-87 EYNRLIDLAG
+87 EYNRLIDLAS
-97 RPTPAPTTAPVAAVL
+97 RPAPTPAAAPVAAVL
-112 ASSDLRV
+112 ASADLRV

-128 VFTVNGDAL
+128 VFSLTGDAL
-137 RSGVSRVNLISGA
+137 RNGVSPVSLISGA

-164 VADGAAHTALIP
+164 IADGAAHTALIP
-176 GPGPFSLTL
+176 GPGPFSLAL
-185 EWGAPLTFRPG
+185 EWGAPLIYRPG
-196 RAAFVLPVPKSGT
+196 RAAFVMPVPQSGT
-209 ARATFDI
+209 ARAIFDL

-226 SGLVTRRTAADGR
+226 SGLVTRRTAVDGR
-239 TIVEATLDPGSS
+239 TIVEATLDPGSA
-251 VEVSWSM
+251 VDVSWSM

-299 GELRTVGVRLPTG
+299 GELRTLGVRLPTG

-324 NSEPTDEGLT
+324 NSEPSEDGVR

-355 DGGSFNLD
+355 DGGSFSVE

-375 RGEVAIEGVGTLELD
+375 RGEIAIEGVGTLELD
-390 APEREPL
+390 AKEREPL

-421 RYQRAAGANPTLAFD
+421 RYQRAAGATPTLAFD

-481 KVSLPQGATM
+481 RVSLPQGATM

-497 GQPAKPVLGT
+497 GQAAKPVLGT

-517 GFRPNGPYQVSYVY
+517 GFRPSGPYRVSFVY

-537 FDKKGDIEMTLP
+537 FAKKGDIEMTLP
-549 RMDMPVGIVEWEV
+549 KMDVPVGIVEWEL

-574 GNAIETSMM
+574 GNAIDVNRLRTE
-583 RVSDGSG
+583 DGISVGSVARSLPAPPGRISEDAVASG
-590 RGDSSRS
+590 Q
-597 FSGPPAGMTEKIVE
+597 
-611 LGVPG
+611 LG
-616 QISGVVRDQS
+616 QIRGVAKDPSGTV
-626 GGLLPGVTI
+626 LPGATI
-635 EVTSDALT
+635 EVASPGG
-643 ERARTAVSDGNGRF
+643 ARTVTTDSNGRF
-657 VFMNLPAGR
+657 VMTNVPSGETT
-666 MSVAATLP
+666 VTATLA
-674 GFSTARHDFI
+674 GFSTARYAFT
-684 FDRRP
+684 FDQRP
-689 RELIIELTVGSVTET
+689 RELNVELSVGQVTET
-704 ITVSAERPVVDT
+704 LTVSAEAPVIDV
-716 QNAMR
+716 QSSAR
-721 QTIISNDADE
+721 QTVFSNDRGQAR
-731 PRRRA
+731 PRVD
-736 EPPPIVPPSQ
+736 PNPIVPPSL
-746 NVVEL
+746 NVVDL
-751 QRRASGVLPVR
+751 QRRATGVLPVR
-762 VDIPRAGTSH
+762 IDVPRAGTSH
-772 QFVKPLVVDQ
+772 QFVKPLVIDQ
-782 ETTVK
+782 ETTVT

>member
-1 MTSKMMTV
+1 MTSKTMT
-9 DRYAARCVNLVLLV
+9 L
-23 TRIAVPGARS
+23 
-33 APRDTGS
+33 
-40 QPRGSAGMSRG
+40 
-51 GAPWMAAILM
+51 AAILT

-66 ASAQQPPR
+66 ASAQQLPR
-74 PNETPRAVTLTLA
+74 PNDTPRAVTLTLA
-87 EYNRLIDLAG
+87 EYNRLIDLAS
-97 RPTPAPTTAPVAAVL
+97 RPPQTPTTAPVAAVL

-137 RSGVSRVNLISGA
+137 RSGVSRINLISGA

-196 RAAFVLPVPKSGT
+196 RAAFMLPVPQSGT
-209 ARATFDI
+209 ARATFDL

-286 VRMVALIDLTVLQ
+286 VRMVALLDVTVLQ
-299 GELRTVGVRLPTG
+299 GELRTLGVRLPTG
-312 YELTGVS
+312 YELTSVS
-319 GSSLE
+319 SSSLE

-355 DGGSFNLD
+355 DGGSFSLD

-421 RYQRAAGANPTLAFD
+421 RYQRGAGANPTLAFD

-459 TSEGRALTEVILTV
+459 TGEGRALTEVILTV

-481 KVSLPQGATM
+481 KVSLPPGATM

-517 GFRPNGPYQVSYVY
+517 GFRPSGPYQVSYVY

-583 RVSDGSG
+583 RVRDGSG

-597 FSGPPAGMTEKIVE
+597 FSGPPVGMTEKIVE
-611 LGVPG
+611 LGVAG

-626 GGLLPGVTI
+626 GGALPGVTI

-716 QNAMR
+716 QSAMR

-736 EPPPIVPPSQ
+736 EPAPIVPPSQ

>member
-1 MTSKMMTV
+1 MTSRTMTLT
-9 DRYAARCVNLVLLV
+9 AMLVL
-23 TRIAVPGARS
+23 A
-33 APRDTGS
+33 
-40 QPRGSAGMSRG
+40 
-51 GAPWMAAILM
+51 
-61 MTAHA
+61 AHA
-66 ASAQQPPR
+66 AFAQQPPR
-74 PNETPRAVTLTLA
+74 PNDTPRAVTLTLA
-87 EYNRLIDLAG
+87 EYNRLIDLAA
-97 RPTPAPTTAPVAAVL
+97 RPPQAQTTAPVAAVV

-119 RVDRDTARG
+119 RVDRDNARG

-150 TLIDASAAGRPLPL
+150 TLIDASAGGRPLPL
-164 VADGAAHTALIP
+164 VSEGAAHTALIP

-196 RAAFVLPVPKSGT
+196 RAAFVLPVPQSGT
-209 ARATFDI
+209 ARATLDL

-226 SGLVTRRTAADGR
+226 SGLITRRTAADGR
-239 TIVEATLDPGSS
+239 TIVEATLDPGSA

-264 AAAREL
+264 TAAREL
-270 RTLSEVMTLV
+270 RTLSDVMTLV

-299 GELRTVGVRLPTG
+299 GELRTLGVRLPTG

-324 NSEPTDEGLT
+324 NTEPTDEGIT

-343 SHQFLISLERPH
+343 SQQFLISLERPH
-355 DGGSFNLD
+355 VGGSFILD
-363 TGFVAVRDVQRE
+363 NGFVSVRDVQRE
-375 RGEVAIEGVGTLELD
+375 RGEIAIEGVGTLELN
-390 APEREPL
+390 AAEREPL

-436 VKRFADAGVLAAV
+436 VKRFADAGVLAAA
-449 ADRAVATTLV
+449 ADRAVVTT
-459 TSEGRALTEVILTV
+459 EGRALTEVILTV

-517 GFRPNGPYQVSYVY
+517 GFRPNGPYQVSFVY
-531 LHAGTP
+531 LHSGTP

-549 RMDMPVGIVEWEV
+549 RMDMPVGIVEWEL

-574 GNAIETSMM
+574 GNAIETSMR
-583 RVSDGSG
+583 RVGDRNG
-590 RGDSSRS
+590 RAD
-597 FSGPPAGMTEKIVE
+597 SGPPRGMTEKIVE
-611 LGVPG
+611 LGVAG

-626 GGLLPGVTI
+626 GAVLPGVTI
-635 EVTSDALT
+635 AVTSEALT
-643 ERARTAVSDGNGRF
+643 ERTRTAVSDGSGRF
-657 VFMNLPAGR
+657 IFMNLPAGR

-689 RELIIELTVGSVTET
+689 RELIIELSVGSLTET
-704 ITVSAERPVVDT
+704 ITVSAERPVVDA
-716 QNAMR
+716 QSAMR
-721 QTIISNDADE
+721 QIISNDPDE

-736 EPPPIVPPSQ
+736 EPAPIVPPSQ

-751 QRRASGVLPVR
+751 QRRATGVLPVR
-762 VDIPRAGTSH
+762 VDVPRAGTSH

-782 ETTVK
+782 ETTVR

>member
-1 MTSKMMTV
+1 MM
-9 DRYAARCVNLVLLV
+9 L
-23 TRIAVPGARS
+23 P
-33 APRDTGS
+33 
-40 QPRGSAGMSRG
+40 
-51 GAPWMAAILM
+51 
-61 MTAHA
+61 HA
-66 ASAQQPPR
+66 SGAQQPPR
-74 PNETPRAVTLTLA
+74 PNDTPRAVTLTLA
-87 EYNRLIDLAG
+87 EYNRLIDLAS
-97 RPTPAPTTAPVAAVL
+97 RPPQTPTAAPVAAVV
-112 ASSDLRV
+112 ASADLRV

-128 VFTVNGDAL
+128 VFTVAGDAL

-150 TLIDASAAGRPLPL
+150 TLIDASADGRPLPL

-176 GPGPFSLTL
+176 GPGPFSITL

-196 RAAFVLPVPKSGT
+196 RAAFVLPVPQSGT
-209 ARATFDI
+209 ARATFDL

-226 SGLVTRRTAADGR
+226 SGLITRRATADGR

-251 VEVSWSM
+251 VDVSWSM

-270 RTLSEVMTLV
+270 RTLAEVMTLV

-312 YELTGVS
+312 YELTGIS

-324 NSEPTDEGLT
+324 NSEPGDEGVT

-355 DGGSFNLD
+355 DGGSFSFD
-363 TGFVAVRDVQRE
+363 TGFVNVRDVQRE
-375 RGEVAIEGVGTLELD
+375 RGEVAIEGVGTLELE
-390 APEREPL
+390 ASEREPM

-421 RYQRAAGANPTLAFD
+421 RYQRAAGATPSLAFD

-517 GFRPNGPYQVSYVY
+517 GFRPTGPYRVSFVY

-537 FDKKGDIEMTLP
+537 FAKKGDIEMTLP
-549 RMDMPVGIVEWEV
+549 RMDMPVGLVEWEL

-568 SMKSIG
+568 SVKAIG
-574 GNAIETSMM
+574 GNAIEVNRLRAEAGDYGEDSARTLPVPPG
-583 RVSDGSG
+583 RVIEHEIDGG
-590 RGDSSRS
+590 PLGQIRGVARDSS
-597 FSGPPAGMTEKIVE
+597 GAI
-611 LGVPG
+611 
-616 QISGVVRDQS
+616 
-626 GGLLPGVTI
+626 LPGVTI
-635 EVTSDALT
+635 EVQSPGG
-643 ERARTAVSDGNGRF
+643 ARTAVTDAQGRF
-657 VFMNLPAGR
+657 AMTNVPSG
-666 MSVAATLP
+666 ATLVTATLS
-674 GFSTARHDFI
+674 GFSTASYSFN
-684 FDRRP
+684 FDQRP
-689 RELIIELTVGSVTET
+689 RELDIELSVGRLEET
-704 ITVSAERPVVDT
+704 ITVSAAEPLVNTQSAARTMVFRNESPDSQRRARVDPNPVV
-716 QNAMR
+716 Q
-721 QTIISNDADE
+721 
-731 PRRRA
+731 
-736 EPPPIVPPSQ
+736 PSL
-746 NVVEL
+746 NVVDL
-751 QRRASGVLPVR
+751 QRRATGVLPVR
-762 VDIPRAGTSH
+762 IDVPRAGTSH

-782 ETTVK
+782 ETTVR

>member
-1 MTSKMMTV
+1 MTSKLMT
-9 DRYAARCVNLVLLV
+9 L
-23 TRIAVPGARS
+23 
-33 APRDTGS
+33 
-40 QPRGSAGMSRG
+40 
-51 GAPWMAAILM
+51 AAILLM
-61 MTAHA
+61 AAHTAA
-66 ASAQQPPR
+66 AQQPPR

-97 RPTPAPTTAPVAAVL
+97 RPTQAPTTAPVAAVL
-112 ASSDLRV
+112 ASSDLHV

-128 VFTVNGDAL
+128 VFTVNGEAL

-299 GELRTVGVRLPTG
+299 GELRTVGVRLPIG

-459 TSEGRALTEVILTV
+459 TSEGRALTELILTV

-481 KVSLPQGATM
+481 KVSLPLGATM

-497 GQPAKPVLGT
+497 GQAAKPVLGT

-583 RVSDGSG
+583 RVSEGSG
-590 RGDSSRS
+590 RGNSSRS
-597 FSGPPAGMTEKIVE
+597 FSGPPVGMTEKIVE
-611 LGVPG
+611 LGVAG

-626 GGLLPGVTI
+626 GVVLPGVTI

-689 RELIIELTVGSVTET
+689 RELTIELTVGSVTET

-721 QTIISNDADE
+721 QTIISDDAVE

-736 EPPPIVPPSQ
+736 DPAPIVPPSQ

-772 QFVKPLVVDQ
+772 RFVKPLVVDQ